1 MSGEESQKCQR
12 VMDGCDARGT
22 TGNVSSPRA
31 WVTQGRDNEGEEAA
45 DKWIKRICSSCTRM
59 RGKLFG
65 VTREKARRIG
75 LVFAAGVVG
84 R

>member
-22 TGNVSSPRA
+22 TGNASSPGA
-31 WVTQGRDNEGEEAA
+31 WVTQGRDNEGEEEA
-45 DKWIKRICSSCTRM
+45 DKWIKTIYSSCARM
-59 RGKLFG
+59 RGKLLG
-65 VTREKARRIG
+65 VMREKARRIG
-75 LVFAAGVVG
+75 LGFAAGAAG